1 MGNQLCTKYWKVP
14 NNYDRDYSLSFSAVS
29 NLCHFWCVTVLDF
42 SLSLGKKRSLPGLWR
57 YVNEWRGFSFQP
69 IFICVSDTVTTIT
82 IINARICLLFS
93 QLLPFF
99 FISFQNIFV
108 NAKHLDTY
116 YYVHAWSK
124 KFNSPLLSFW
134 KTEVHGLN
142 LRFLNVESVSR
153 PLRPWERSKS
163 MQFTISIKNLCPF
176 FANDGF

>member
-1 MGNQLCTKYWKVP
+1 MTGITV
-14 NNYDRDYSLSFSAVS
+14 F
-29 NLCHFWCVTVLDF
+29 HFQPCQICVIFDVLVLDF
-42 SLSLGKKRSLPGLWR
+42 SLSLGKKRSLPRLWR

-153 PLRPWERSKS
+153 PLSPWEEVKAC
-163 MQFTISIKNLCPF
+163 NLP
-176 FANDGF
+176 